1 MHSLL
6 LCMGEPGAAF
16 KVISA
21 LTSILCFL
29 FYFFF
34 AFKNKNHCLFLSPA
48 CCLLWMLIGHCP
60 PV

>member
-29 FYFFF
+29 FYFIFF
-34 AFKNKNHCLFLSPA
+34 LLLKTKITACFYHLPVAFSGC
-48 CCLLWMLIGHCP
+48 
-60 PV
+60 